1 MDPIQLLFEDNYA
14 NEVARDTVEHV
25 YECFLQALELMEKE
39 AKAIPFTADLAMAK
53 LHEIVKLATY
63 EFDGVVMPQE
73 PFEKMDADNEPYPSV
88 IDSWARG
95 TGSVSLLS
103 FIVHQIIP

>member
-1 MDPIQLLFEDNYA
+1 MDSIQLLFEDNYA
-14 NEVARDTVEHV
+14 NEVARETVEHV
-25 YECFLQALELMEKE
+25 YDSFLHTLELMEKE
-39 AKAIPFTADLAMAK
+39 AMAIPFTADLAMAK

-63 EFDGVVMPQE
+63 QFDGLVVPQE

-95 TGSVSLLS
+95 TGKSYTLWNVL
-103 FIVHQIIP
+103 